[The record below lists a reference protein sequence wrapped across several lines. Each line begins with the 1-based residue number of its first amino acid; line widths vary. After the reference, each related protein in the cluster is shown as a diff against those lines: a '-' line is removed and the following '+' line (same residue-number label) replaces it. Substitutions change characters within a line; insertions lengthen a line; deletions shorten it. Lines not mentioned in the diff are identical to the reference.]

1 MEKTDL
7 KKKKQTNKK
16 TMINIADFLRRYC
29 GKRKKGGA
37 TCLRALQR
45 EVKAVGGRKRL
56 KEENRCAW
64 AFSKVTR

>member
-1 MEKTDL
+1 
-7 KKKKQTNKK
+7 
-16 TMINIADFLRRYC
+16 MINIADFLRRYC

-64 AFSKVTR
+64 AFSEVTR